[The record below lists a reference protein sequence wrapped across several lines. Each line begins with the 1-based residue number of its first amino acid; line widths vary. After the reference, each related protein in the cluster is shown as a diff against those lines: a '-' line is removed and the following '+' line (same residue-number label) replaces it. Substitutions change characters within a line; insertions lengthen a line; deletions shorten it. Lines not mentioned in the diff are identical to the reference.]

1 MWSDLRKSE
10 GDSLIENIILTK
22 KVGVG
27 GVGEIEWFRN
37 RKIFGF
43 GGFFLF
49 LFFLLNR
56 RNISR
61 VQYSSL
67 TFIQRNNKKKVTQL
81 SWISFWLWSNPNLNP
96 ERYKCSGENYVWEND
111 VILLSWFFPPKHVL
125 MYDLYC
131 RWSSSSCCNNPSFLS
146 SSFPSSSFTFLLNFR
161 HWIFVVMAIPCV
173 LKI

>member
-67 TFIQRNNKKKVTQL
+67 TFIQRNNKKKSNSAQL
-81 SWISFWLWSNPNLNP
+81 NIFL
-96 ERYKCSGENYVWEND
+96 V
-111 VILLSWFFPPKHVL
+111 VIKSKFESREIQ
-125 MYDLYC
+125 M
-131 RWSSSSCCNNPSFLS
+131 
-146 SSFPSSSFTFLLNFR
+146 
-161 HWIFVVMAIPCV
+161 
-173 LKI
+173 